1 VGEVRQR
8 RLFQAFSV
16 TVLGLALACAP
27 MALASAKSKPK
38 HHSKKHHST
47 TTTTK
52 PKTVS
57 KGGLSPGSKL
67 CVTLAQADSS
77 SGSIGTDVEKAVEQA
92 MASGN
97 LASAYASVKAAMLSS
112 LNTSVKE
119 EGEAESA
126 LSGAPANVQAAMKGL
141 FTFVG
146 SYETAI
152 QNSTS
157 ITQLE
162 TSIAT
167 IPGTAQVEADGLT
180 VSNYV
185 MAQCGTTTTTTASL
199 P

>member
-1 VGEVRQR
+1 MRQR
-8 RLFQAFSV
+8 RIVQAFSV

-27 MALASAKSKPK
+27 MAVASA
-38 HHSKKHHST
+38 HSKKHHSKSKHHHTT

-52 PKTVS
+52 TAS
-57 KGGLSPGSKL
+57 KGGLNPGSKL
-67 CVTLAQADSS
+67 CVTLAQAESN
-77 SGSIGTDVEKAVEQA
+77 SGNLGSAMEKSIEQG

-97 LASAYASVKAAMLSS
+97 YATVKSAMLASINASVKD
-112 LNTSVKE
+112 
-119 EGEAESA
+119 EGAAESA

-141 FTFVG
+141 FTFIG

-162 TSIAT
+162 TSIVSL
-167 IPGTAQVEADGLT
+167 AQTSKVEADSLT
-180 VSNYV
+180 VANYV
-185 MAQCGTTTTTTASL
+185 TAQCGTTTTTTSASI